1 MWKLVSRRRPTI
13 CVSIICVCVVY
24 VSECFLFPFA
34 LTAVSPCLIAR
45 WRPAV
50 RMESLYCMVSL
61 FRWLCCLYLQNKTIF
76 LLSLIRR
83 IFAMNALIR
92 CIPTDVWYFF
102 FFCPLFGYRWRE
114 QFADSIGFT
123 IDSIFHFDENKD
135 GCLWD
140 FSFWLW
146 IRKYLTC
153 NIWSMIIGIHGCLHA
168 ICADLVVFFS
178 GKRHSKA
185 SYAIRYVGQQENWW
199 LRPKWFRIL
208 LHCTLRWDIEYM
220 KKKNK
225 SNEHGWLLLS
235 WWDDYGQR

>member
-1 MWKLVSRRRPTI
+1 MCLSVFYSRLLWLQFRRVLSPVDGQRFVWNHCI
-13 CVSIICVCVVY
+13 VWFHCSDGSVVSIYKIK
-24 VSECFLFPFA
+24 PF
-34 LTAVSPCLIAR
+34 SCCR
-45 WRPAV
+45 
-50 RMESLYCMVSL
+50 LYGEFSQWMRS
-61 FRWLCCLYLQNKTIF
+61 FDAFQQMFDI
-76 LLSLIRR
+76 
-83 IFAMNALIR
+83 
-92 CIPTDVWYFF
+92 FF
-102 FFCPLFGYRWRE
+102 FLPVIWVSVERAICRFDRIHNW
-114 QFADSIGFT
+114 Q
-123 IDSIFHFDENKD
+123 HFDENKD

-199 LRPKWFRIL
+199 LCPKWFRIL

-225 SNEHGWLLLS
+225 QIEWTRMIVIELMRWLWTKINSN
-235 WWDDYGQR
+235 